1 MHFTRENHILVE
13 IRLGMRAVLHFGL
26 ACVFVFFP
34 SALLPASAISDRQP
48 MDEALLWVRS
58 SPHHLAQYDYTMTA
72 RVRLVFFWVGKDDVG
87 GGYIRRGSSA
97 EDPHQEFF
105 QVLFGSD
112 PEKAPRA
119 INRWGAG
126 TEVSWHKNLPAGPEY
141 QDVTASAFFGF
152 MKSSQGKSAGEMQA
166 ELQREKQSGQHSFTG
181 ILSRVE
187 PSRALSLVVPLQ
199 SDTDFNLHDYDR
211 AEPLML
217 ERLKDSSQ
225 PLRALEDSSRCPRAA
240 EFLATV
246 AELLDAAV
254 AGQSAPLSRCYV
266 YDAQENT
273 LTLEKVTL
281 VPSLPVTLHG
291 PKNAVLLSTTHK
303 DLLQMDFVSA
313 HKLTG
318 KKVNFSVF
326 AGTQG
331 ALRGVP
337 VQICYQPNWWF
348 QVVLNLLPDKASA
361 RDSAVAFR

>member
-1 MHFTRENHILVE
+1 
-13 IRLGMRAVLHFGL
+13 
-26 ACVFVFFP
+26 
-34 SALLPASAISDRQP
+34 LPP
-48 MDEALLWVRS
+48 C
-58 SPHHLAQYDYTMTA
+58 
-72 RVRLVFFWVGKDDVG
+72 
-87 GGYIRRGSSA
+87 IRRGVST

-126 TEVSWHKNLPAGPEY
+126 TEVSWHKDVAGDAPR
-141 QDVTASAFFGF
+141 QQDDVTASAFFGF
-152 MKSSQGKSAGEMQA
+152 MKSSQGKSVGEMQA
-166 ELQREKQSGQHSFTG
+166 ELQREKQSGQHAFTG

-187 PSRALSLVVPLQ
+187 PSRALSLVVPLLQ

-217 ERLKDSSQ
+217 EQLKDSSR
-225 PLRALEDSSRCPRAA
+225 PLRSLQDASRCPRAA

-246 AELLDAAV
+246 AELVDAAV
-254 AGQSAPLSRCYV
+254 PGHSAPFSRCYV

-273 LTLEKVTL
+273 LTLEKITP
-281 VPSLPVTLHG
+281 VPSWPVILHG
-291 PKNAVLLSTTHK
+291 PKNSVLRSTTHN
-303 DLLQMDFVSA
+303 DLLQLDFVST

-318 KKVNFSVF
+318 KKVDFSVF

-348 QVVLNLLPDKASA
+348 QVVLNLLPEKGTLPI
-361 RDSAVAFR
+361 SAVAAR

>member
-1 MHFTRENHILVE
+1 
-13 IRLGMRAVLHFGL
+13 MRAALHFAL
-26 ACVFVFFP
+26 ACIFLLFLC
-34 SALLPASAISDRQP
+34 ALLPASAISDRQP
-48 MDEALLWVRS
+48 IDEALLWVRN

-72 RVRLVFFWVGKDDVG
+72 RVHLVFFWVGKDDVG
-87 GGYIRRGSSA
+87 GGYIRRGISA

-126 TEVSWHKNLPAGPEY
+126 TEVSWHKNLAGSPQLE
-141 QDVTASAFFGF
+141 DVTASAFFGF
-152 MKSSQGKSAGEMQA
+152 MKSSQGKSVGEMQA
-166 ELQREKQSGQHSFTG
+166 ELQREKQSGQHAFTG

-187 PSRALSLVVPLQ
+187 PSRAISLVVPLQ

-217 ERLKDSSQ
+217 EHLQESSR
-225 PLRALEDSSRCPRAA
+225 PLRALQDSSRCPRAA
-240 EFLATV
+240 EFLASV
-246 AELLDAAV
+246 AELVDAAV
-254 AGQSAPLSRCYV
+254 AGQAAPLSRCYV

-273 LTLEKVTL
+273 LTLEKITV

-291 PKNAVLLSTTHK
+291 PKNVVLLSTTHK
-303 DLLQMDFVSA
+303 DLLQLDFVSA

-326 AGTQG
+326 TGTQG
-331 ALRGVP
+331 ALKGVP

-348 QVVLNLLPDKASA
+348 QVVLNLLPDKGTTPISA
-361 RDSAVAFR
+361 GALR